1 MAATRPYVTTVGT
14 QRIGIRLPA
23 TYESLAPSLGLQ
35 LASEAN
41 PADLPGDVPG
51 LLKSGI
57 LVRICISY
65 GTVTNRKVARLLCER
80 AKLGTAL
87 SSLPRAQF
95 KGQPILTAYIPRN
108 SRLG

>member
-1 MAATRPYVTTVGT
+1 MAATRTYVTTVGS

-23 TYESLAPSLGLQ
+23 TYESIAPTLGLEVGG
-35 LASEAN
+35 AETAV
-41 PADLPGDVPG
+41 DLPGDVPG

-57 LVRICISY
+57 LVRINISY
-65 GTVTNRKVARLLCER
+65 GTVANRKIARLLCER

-87 SSLPRAQF
+87 SSLPRAQY